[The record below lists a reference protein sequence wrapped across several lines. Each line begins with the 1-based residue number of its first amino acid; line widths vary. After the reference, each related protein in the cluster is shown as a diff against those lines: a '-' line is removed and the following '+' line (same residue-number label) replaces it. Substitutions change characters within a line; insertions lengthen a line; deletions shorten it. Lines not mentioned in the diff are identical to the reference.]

1 MRRSWPTP
9 YYKYKLPPYEHA
21 LSNATSSAVM
31 RSSSP
36 FLRACV
42 ALPVFAATVLAEGV
56 SGSTYLGEYI
66 AHGLGLTTSIV
77 GSSNIAISSS
87 TQTRAIVEQEK
98 LASVAQE
105 DESPTATSATLSSS
119 LFTNTTTNGTD
130 AGCWRECEDYWQA
143 SSELLFSTWYY
154 DSDRSTT
161 ETVTVTQFGT
171 EPTVTT
177 VTYMQYAGT
186 IPIKTD
192 VFTETES
199 GSDLVQ
205 ETSISTLALKASTSA
220 IYSGYST
227 EVYSTRTWESEE
239 VSLSS
244 IPSVDTVV
252 TGRSTTRTVEG
263 NTELE
268 FDIGTS
274 LVVDLFNST
283 VYTTITA
290 GLGVTTPPCVLPSSV
305 PQCQSQWENWVDTQE
320 YGLSTPDCV
329 QARVTGDLCRR
340 LTSSYLSSAQ
350 SDYLT
355 GSKVS
360 RYVTNA
366 SVTSSSQYW
375 PATSELAPKCTLG
388 CQVCR
393 ITGDMVELL
402 YWPPATT
409 SGSATHSDARIAVTL
424 GTTFTSPTVYVSFNE
439 LYASDSC
446 SAIGQTFTD
455 KIVAI
460 TDTAVFSSIYGS
472 VHQADLAAFGVSL
485 RTAAFNLA
493 DLTPPV
499 PYSIYT
505 SQPRCATEIA
515 LARGASLNSE
525 RFQETGKTSVI
536 TCDSSPA
543 YRPLIAIPM
552 EVREL
557 DDVWASC
564 EGGLNGAYD
573 PPVHLT
579 ATDVAAGPTI
589 PTISAMP
596 ASTVTSPASN
606 ITAPV
611 RSVITPTSPSQP
623 ASSTSAANSAEF
635 RHTGFSIAMLVLVIC
650 AVLT

>member
-1 MRRSWPTP
+1 MAH
-9 YYKYKLPPYEHA
+9 YIHKVPPYEHA
-21 LSNATSSAVM
+21 FSNATSSAVM
-31 RSSSP
+31 RSSLSY
-36 FLRACV
+36 LRACV
-42 ALPVFAATVLAEGV
+42 ALPLFTATVLAEGV
-56 SGSTYLGEYI
+56 LGSTYLGEYI

-77 GSSNIAISSS
+77 GSSNIAISSP
-87 TQTRAIVEQEK
+87 TQTRATIGQEK
-98 LASVAQE
+98 LASIAQK
-105 DESPTATSATLSSS
+105 DELPTATSAAPSSN
-119 LFTNTTTNGTD
+119 LFSSTTNSSTD
-130 AGCWRECEDYWQA
+130 AGSCWNEWEEYWHA

-154 DSDRSTT
+154 DADQSTT
-161 ETVTVTQFGT
+161 ETLTVTQFGT

-177 VTYMQYAGT
+177 VTDMQYAGT

-192 VFTETES
+192 VFTKSGFDVKLETFTS
-199 GSDLVQ
+199 TSAV
-205 ETSISTLALKASTSA
+205 ETSTSA
-220 IYSGYST
+220 IYSGYDT
-227 EVYSTRTWESEE
+227 EVDSTRTYGVYEY
-239 VSLSS
+239 SS
-244 IPSVDTVV
+244 STIPRVDTVV
-252 TGRSTTRTVEG
+252 TDHSTTSTVKG
-263 NTELE
+263 NTEVY
-268 FDIGTS
+268 FVIGDSIVTS
-274 LVVDLFNST
+274 LYETTD
-283 VYTTITA
+283 YTAITA

-305 PQCQSQWENWVDTQE
+305 PQCQSQWESWVDTQV
-320 YGLSTPDCV
+320 YGWGTPDCN
-329 QARVTGDLCRR
+329 QASMTGDLCRR

-366 SVTSSSQYW
+366 SVTSYSQYW

-393 ITGDMVELL
+393 ITGDKVELL

-424 GTTFTSPTVYVSFNE
+424 GTTFTSPT
-439 LYASDSC
+439 
-446 SAIGQTFTD
+446 GQTFTD

-460 TDTAVFSSIYGS
+460 TNTASFSSIYGT
-472 VHQADLAAFGVSL
+472 VHQLDLAAFGVSL

-515 LARGASLNSE
+515 QARGASLNSE
-525 RFQETGKTSVI
+525 RFQETGKTIVT

-557 DDVWASC
+557 DDAWASC

-596 ASTVTSPASN
+596 ASTITSPASN

-611 RSVITPTSPSQP
+611 RSVIIPTSPSQP
-623 ASSTSAANSAEF
+623 ASSTSAGNGAESY
-635 RHTGFSIAMLVLVIC
+635 HVGSSVAMLVLLIC